1 MKYRQFVPA
10 YKCHWFFTDTEH
22 LWSKTW
28 QKNLQCMQIKGHLNY
43 TFKTYTCAMICFP
56 YTHFSFNREQNSRHL
71 IFHIGDINDIYIHIF
86 LSPHLDYTLENPRH
100 WSRTFLKTKQNINNK
115 PKPKHNHIY
124 QTPEYGESRYTNT
137 VMSARS
143 KGKTEAVVCL
153 VRRTLINCHF
163 YIDRKRKLHKN
174 FDKCLIA

>member
-43 TFKTYTCAMICFP
+43 TFKTYTRAMICFP

-86 LSPHLDYTLENPRH
+86 LSPHLDFTLENPRH
-100 WSRTFLKTKQNINNK
+100 WSRTFLKTKQNSNNK
-115 PKPKHNHIY
+115 PKPPQPTNKPN
-124 QTPEYGESRYTNT
+124 QNTTTYTRLQN
-137 VMSARS
+137 M
-143 KGKTEAVVCL
+143 GKAD
-153 VRRTLINCHF
+153 TLIQLWV
-163 YIDRKRKLHKN
+163 RGAKEKQKQLSV
-174 FDKCLIA
+174 